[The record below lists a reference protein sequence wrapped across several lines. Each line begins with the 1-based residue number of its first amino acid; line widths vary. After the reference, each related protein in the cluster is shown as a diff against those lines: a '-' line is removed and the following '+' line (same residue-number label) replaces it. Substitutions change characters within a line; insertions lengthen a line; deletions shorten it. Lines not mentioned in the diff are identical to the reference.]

1 MSAEDVCQ
9 AMFQGLGRDGFRR
22 RHTGDALIQDVVRME
37 DIVEQLL
44 AGVVEDQDF
53 PL

>member
-22 RHTGDALIQDVVRME
+22 RRTGDALIQDVVRME

>member
-1 MSAEDVCQ
+1 MGVEQESGVR
-9 AMFQGLGRDGFRR
+9 G
-22 RHTGDALIQDVVRME
+22 RHTGNALIQDVVRVQY
-37 DIVEQLL
+37 IVEQLL